1 MTLTSPPGAAPPG
14 HLRVATYNI
23 HAGVGRDRR
32 TNIPR
37 LATVIQELDADIIA
51 LQEVLGQEMLDALA
65 EATGF
70 HAIAGPTLQ
79 KRGRHYGNAVLTALP
94 VDNVERID
102 LSVPRREPRG
112 AIDIRLATGLRLLVT
127 HLGLG
132 PDERRRQTLR
142 LLEQLEQGPPAAT
155 TLLVGDLNEWL
166 LWGRPRR
173 WLTRWFTPTPAP
185 ATFPAFLPFLALD
198 RIWVRPRPR
207 LVAVSTHRSRLARL
221 ASDHLPLKAVIE
233 V

>member
-1 MTLTSPPGAAPPG
+1 MPASSPS

-37 LATVIQELDADIIA
+37 LARVIRELESDIIA
-51 LQEVLGQEMLDALA
+51 LQEVLGHDMLDTLA

-79 KRGRHYGNAVLTALP
+79 RQGRHYGNAVLTALP

-112 AIDIRLATGLRLLVT
+112 AIDIRLATASGVDLRLLVT

-132 PDERRRQTLR
+132 PAERRHQTLR
-142 LLEQLEQGPPAAT
+142 LLEQLERGPPADI

-185 ATFPAFLPFLALD
+185 ATFPAILPVFALD
-198 RIWVRPRPR
+198 RVWVWPRVR
-207 LVAVSTHRSRLARL
+207 LLSVTPHRSKLARI
-221 ASDHLPLKAVIE
+221 ASDHLPLTAVLE
-233 V
+233 A